1 MSLAT
6 FEISDV
12 DRSKSSATYIMMFAG
27 VYKKLTAL
35 PRPESKQAGGD

>member
-1 MSLAT
+1 MRKVRMLIEA
-6 FEISDV
+6 
-12 DRSKSSATYIMMFAG
+12 KSSAITKYVFAG